1 MQYLIVVPVI
11 LMSIIFHEISHGY
24 AALILGD
31 ETAKINRRLSFNPVN
46 HIDPFGTV
54 ILPILLLLATRGAL
68 VFGYAKP
75 VPINPNNFSYD
86 TRKRDIG
93 ITAAA
98 GPLSNIVVAIVFSI
112 GFRILA
118 SLPIGGSGTVLFN
131 IVYFFAEVFLL
142 IVFFNLILAFF
153 NLIPIPPLDGSKILG
168 AFLPN
173 HLYYRFMVLER
184 QGMLIFMA
192 IIFASYFFGWN
203 IIGRLIFPPVNLAI
217 TILTGTSLF

>member
-11 LMSIIFHEISHGY
+11 LMSIILHEISHGY
-24 AALILGD
+24 AALLLGD
-31 ETAKINRRLSFNPVN
+31 ETAKINRRLSLNPIN

-54 ILPILLLLATRGAL
+54 LLPILLLFATRGAL

-86 TRKRDIG
+86 TRKRDLG

-98 GPLSNIVVAIVFSI
+98 GPASNIAVAIVFSI
-112 GFRILA
+112 GFRLLA
-118 SLPIGGSGTVLFN
+118 SLPIGGGTVLFN
-131 IVYFFAEVFLL
+131 VVYFFAEVFLL

-173 HLYYRFMVLER
+173 HLYYRYMVFER
-184 QGMLIFMA
+184 QGMLIFMG
-192 IIFASYFFGWN
+192 IILASYVFGWN
-203 IIGRLIFPPVNLAI
+203 IIGRVIFPPVNLAI
-217 TILTGTSLF
+217 TLLTGTSLY